1 MEDNEKI
8 DTENHIIWKDSI
20 STNDNLLQWKD
31 QKEAL
36 CYFIFKLDEETGK
49 WIYKANTTENQINL
63 NDYGNGFYCIRAAN
77 QRGGLGSATKAI
89 EYVLVDPYKL
99 EIKRWENL
107 RKMVLTMDGL
117 PSACHSMPRFPR
129 K

>member
-1 MEDNEKI
+1 MEDKEKV
-8 DTENHIIWKDSI
+8 DTKNHIIWKDSI

-31 QKEAL
+31 QEEAL
-36 CYFIFKLDEETGK
+36 CYFIFKLDEKTGK

-89 EYVLVDPYKL
+89 EYVLVNPYKL
-99 EIKRWENL
+99 EIKKVGE
-107 RKMVLTMDGL
+107 
-117 PSACHSMPRFPR
+117 F
-129 K
+129 